1 MGHPEILAS
10 ATLMRP
16 WKAKKPKDAAK
27 EDDTPK
33 KTDLERSREM
43 KERFKSFLVN
53 VELVPMELVF
63 IGRCLRI
70 VQANNQAM
78 GMWYH
83 SKLFLVL

>member
-1 MGHPEILAS
+1 MGQPEIFAT

-16 WKAKKPKDAAK
+16 WKAKSK
-27 EDDTPK
+27 ESPEEKEKNK
-33 KTDLERSREM
+33 KTDLERSREL
-43 KERFKSFLVN
+43 KERFKTFLVN

-78 GMWYH
+78 GLWINSFWSWTSH
-83 SKLFLVL
+83 